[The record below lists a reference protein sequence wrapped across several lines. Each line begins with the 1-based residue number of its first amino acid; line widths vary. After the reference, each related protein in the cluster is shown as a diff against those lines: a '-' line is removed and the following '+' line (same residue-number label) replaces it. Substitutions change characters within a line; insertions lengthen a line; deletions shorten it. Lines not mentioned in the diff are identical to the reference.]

1 MNTKNT
7 KDKNMR
13 SAVVRVS
20 AENIVKKDN
29 KALGIHAGDKVTYTI
44 EDIVSI
50 LEDWTKTKYFHY
62 YVIAHDSDSENVH
75 FHIVIEFKKNSQGR
89 FSQLKEKFPY
99 GQIDNCKYGVKACV
113 QYLVHMNNPEKTQYS
128 WDSVITNSPER
139 LVLHKVPGKTTLDM
153 KAQSVINKI
162 LSGEIRE
169 FQIEQIEPEIY
180 IQHNRRIK
188 AAFDYRQ
195 QTVISNP
202 NRNILV
208 VVLQGPPR
216 VGKSTFCKVWAKKHN
231 KSICLSSGSRDPW
244 QDYKGQDVFVYDDF
258 NYENTKIE
266 DLLKAFDPHNNT
278 SINSRFKNRF
288 FLGDTIFICTNTPIN
303 LWYQGASLILRDALY
318 KRFARVLNFGELK
331 SDGTVDYSV
340 NIVVYNDTEH
350 GCEPM
355 QLQEIE
361 SVKTFDLKKYINIT
375 SDQSRVDEFVEDLD
389 SI

>member
-13 SAVVRVS
+13 SAVIRVS
-20 AENIVKKDN
+20 AENIAKKDN

-62 YVIAHDSDSENVH
+62 YVIAHDLDSENVH
-75 FHIVIEFKKNSQGR
+75 FHIVIEFTKNSQGK
-89 FSQLKEKFPY
+89 FSQIKERFPY
-99 GQIDNCKYGVKACV
+99 GQIDNCKYGVKNCV

-139 LVLHKVPGKTTLDM
+139 LVLYKVPGKTTLDM
-153 KAQSVINKI
+153 KAQSVISKI

-169 FQIEQIEPEIY
+169 YQIDQIEPEIY
-180 IQHNRRIK
+180 IKYSRRIK
-188 AAFDYRQ
+188 AAFEYRQ
-195 QTVISNP
+195 QLVLSRP
-202 NRNILV
+202 NRDIMV

-216 VGKSTFCKVWAKKHN
+216 VGKSSFCKAWAEKHQ
-231 KSICLSSGSRDPW
+231 KSICFSSGSNDPW
-244 QDYKGQDVFVYDDF
+244 QDYKGQDIFVYDDF
-258 NYENTKIE
+258 NHENTKIE
-266 DLLKAFDPHNNT
+266 DFLKVLDPHNNT
-278 SINSRFKNRF
+278 TVSSRYKNRL
-288 FLGDTIFICTNTPIN
+288 FLGDTIFICTNTPVN
-303 LWYQGASLILRDALY
+303 EWYQGASLLLRDALY
-318 KRFARVLNFGELK
+318 QRFARVLCFGDLN
-331 SDGTVDYSV
+331 SDGTVDYSI
-340 NIVVYNDTEH
+340 NRIVYNDTEN
-350 GCEPM
+350 GREPM
-355 QLQEIE
+355 QLQEME